1 MNHTL
6 KNLGISQLSIML
18 QFALYESIRSPALLR
33 SFGFVDQP
41 VLISFILFS
50 YVIGPVSNRARCTC
64 GCMSSQP
71 NVVLAPKSHHCYAHG
86 GNAVTC
92 SAGGRG
98 ENSADFC
105 MKMLCNGNVLVVIAD
120 FPHFCCQ

>member
-1 MNHTL
+1 MNHIL
-6 KNLGISQLSIML
+6 KNLGLSQLAIML

-64 GCMSSQP
+64 RCMSLQP
-71 NVVLAPKSHHCYAHG
+71 KVVVVASKSHHGYAYG
-86 GNAVTC
+86 YAQYTAATC

-98 ENSADFC
+98 ENRAQISA
-105 MKMLCNGNVLVVIAD
+105 
-120 FPHFCCQ
+120 